1 MVILNFFR
9 AWINYSR
16 EIVLGVIS
24 ESTRTDLHLETNH
37 LYRAYVK
44 FCHEDGC
51 FQVINVCNQCR
62 IPKRTILTFCS
73 PILLMNLMYRL
84 PGLLKGYSCMLF
96 KRKKEGARFSKYSP
110 LFVMSKQIANNQLDC
125 NMLNFNA
132 IET

>member
-16 EIVLGVIS
+16 EIVLGVVS

-51 FQVINVCNQCR
+51 FQVNKVCNQCR
-62 IPKRTILTFCS
+62 TPKRTILTFCS
-73 PILLMNLMYRL
+73 PILLINLMYRL
-84 PGLLKGYSCMLF
+84 PRLLKRYSCMSF
-96 KRKKEGARFSKYSP
+96 KRKKGGLVFQSIA
-110 LFVMSKQIANNQLDC
+110 LFVIRKQIANNQFDC
-125 NMLNFNA
+125 NLLNLSE
-132 IET
+132 IKT